1 MRLISLLILVA
12 IVGGIGFVLIF
23 KRDWLFKTVE
33 EGSRLAKGY
42 KPAQTPAEAMDYF
55 VKAVKNRD
63 YKTAATYCTK
73 GDYAEQLNKAGDSA
87 ASVGKLIDEVVAYMK
102 NKGLKTD
109 KSMFLLYKLDL
120 FPSNFEVKEAPKKID
135 DSKYS
140 GLYELKDL
148 GVKLPNVLNEMKN
161 IDLQMFSNALGA
173 SLFSNPLGIAKVEIV
188 QEGKDD
194 DKSWKLNVPVLPG
207 QVQLIGH
214 FVDHAPTYV
223 TGLKGFLKEV
233 NNDRYTSPRDFENEV
248 INVLQKAKQ

>member
-42 KPAQTPAEAMDYF
+42 KAAQTPAEAMDYF
-55 VKAVKNRD
+55 LKAVKKRD

-73 GDYAEQLNKAGDSA
+73 GDYAEQLNKANDA
-87 ASVGKLIDEVVAYMK
+87 AESVGTLIDQVVAYMK

-109 KSMFLLYKLDL
+109 KSTVLLYKLDL
-120 FPSNFEVKEAPKKID
+120 FPSNFEVKDSPKKID
-135 DSKYS
+135 DAKYV

-148 GVKLPNVLNEMKN
+148 GITPPNLNEMKSM
-161 IDLQMFSNALGA
+161 DVKMLTNALGA
-173 SLFSNPLGIAKVEIV
+173 SLFTTPVAKVEIV

-194 DKSWKLNVPVLPG
+194 DKSWKLNIPVLPG
-207 QVQLIGH
+207 QVQLISH
-214 FVDHAPTYV
+214 YVDHAPTYV

-233 NNDRYTSPRDFENEV
+233 NNDRFTSPRDFENEV
-248 INVLQKAKQ
+248 VKVLQNAKQ